1 MKKILLII
9 FIFINI
15 FFINYQIED
24 TNKVSLVVNDNSY
37 NLYKLYTNLTTKNIL
52 NYVNSEIKIITIY
65 PKINSKIENYSYSFT
80 NSSNENNIA
89 LFTNEYRNLLKK
101 YNYIKEANLI
111 SFNGI
116 KINKIIISTNEKN
129 LYILLKTN
137 KFVLE

>member
-15 FFINYQIED
+15 FFINYQVED

-37 NLYKLYTNLTTKNIL
+37 NLYKLYTNLITKNIL
-52 NYVNSEIKIITIY
+52 NYINSEIKIITIY

-129 LYILLKTN
+129 LDILLKTN